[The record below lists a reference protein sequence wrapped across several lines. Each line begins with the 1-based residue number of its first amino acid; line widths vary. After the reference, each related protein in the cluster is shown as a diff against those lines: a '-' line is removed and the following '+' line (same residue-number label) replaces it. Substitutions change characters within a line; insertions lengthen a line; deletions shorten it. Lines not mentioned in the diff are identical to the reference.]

1 MSHPTTL
8 TQISALSDPV
18 HADGSISEYAAIR
31 CGNPAFEISL
41 LVTWGDVCH
50 LELFA
55 SICQETVGR
64 PPEGHD
70 FNF

>member
-1 MSHPTTL
+1 MSHHATL
-8 TQISALSDPV
+8 TQISAPSDPV

-31 CGNPAFEISL
+31 HGNLAFKISL
-41 LVTWGDVCH
+41 LVTWEDVCH

-64 PPEGHD
+64 SPEGHD

>member
-31 CGNPAFEISL
+31 CGNPALDLSSCYMGGCLSSQALCQYLSRDCWE
-41 LVTWGDVCH
+41 
-50 LELFA
+50 A
-55 SICQETVGR
+55 S
-64 PPEGHD
+64 
-70 FNF
+70 